1 MISKYKWGLLRAV
14 RHMDEHHQTHWG
26 GAFST
31 LAPHNKPAAKMTI
44 LGTILNE
51 SRAFTENTRGTAQH
65 LHLER

>member
-1 MISKYKWGLLRAV
+1 
-14 RHMDEHHQTHWG
+14 MDEHHQTHWG
-26 GAFST
+26 GAFSV